1 MNCGSYLGKYT
12 ENAVKSGK
20 VEESVVDQA
29 LLNNYVVLMRLGFFD
44 GDPTQLPFGNLGPTD
59 VCAEDHQQLAL
70 EAALQGVVLLEND
83 GTLPLSTKNL
93 KTLAVIGPNAN
104 ATTVMTSNY
113 AGVPCKYISPLQ
125 GLQKYSSGVS
135 YQPGCAN
142 VGCSDESLIE
152 SAAKATAS
160 ADAVVLVVGLDQSIE
175 AEGLDRVNLTLPG
188 LQEKLVTEVAKAAK
202 GPVVLVIMS
211 AGPID
216 VSFAMNESKIG
227 GILWVGY
234 PGQSGGEAI
243 AQVIFGDYN
252 PGLVSCTL
260 FHLSKCILCIHQ
272 REGGQGAH

>member
-1 MNCGSYLGKYT
+1 MNCGTYLGKYT

-20 VEESVVDQA
+20 VEESVVNQA
-29 LLNNYVVLMRLGFFD
+29 LLNNYIVLMRLGFFD
-44 GDPTQLPFGNLGPTD
+44 GDPTKLPYGNLGPTD
-59 VCAEDHQQLAL
+59 VCTEDHQRLAL
-70 EAALQGVVLLEND
+70 EAALQGIVLLDND
-83 GTLPLSTKNL
+83 GTLPLSTKDL

-104 ATTVMTSNY
+104 ATRVMISNY
-113 AGVPCKYISPLQ
+113 AGVPCKYTSPLQ

-135 YQPGCAN
+135 YQPGCAD
-142 VGCSDESLIE
+142 VGCSDGSLIE
-152 SAAKATAS
+152 PAAKAAAS

-175 AEGLDRVNLTLPG
+175 AEGLDRVNLTLPVF
-188 LQEKLVTEVAKAAK
+188 QEKLVTEVAKAAK

-216 VSFAMNESKIG
+216 VSFATNESKIG

-252 PGLVSCTL
+252 PGLLSSSL
-260 FHLSKCILCIHQ
+260 FHLSTCILCVNQ
-272 REGGQGAH
+272 